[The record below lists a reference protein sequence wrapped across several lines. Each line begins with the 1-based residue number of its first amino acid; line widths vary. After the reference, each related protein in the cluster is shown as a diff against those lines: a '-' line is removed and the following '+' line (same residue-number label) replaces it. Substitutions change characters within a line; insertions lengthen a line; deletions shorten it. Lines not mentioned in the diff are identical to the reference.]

1 MTHFTEEKVEE
12 FMRFM
17 VENVLTYDEVLYIGI
32 VKVNFNGEE
41 LIKMCSNREGISKEL
56 KRLMISNHLKKCAA
70 VELAER
76 SSENGHELETL
87 D

>member
-1 MTHFTEEKVEE
+1 MSRFTEEKVEE

-17 VENVLTYDEVLYIGI
+17 ADNILTYDEVLYIRI

-41 LIKMCSNREGISKEL
+41 LIKMCSNKEGISKEL
-56 KRLMISNHLKKCAA
+56 KRLMISNHLKKLAENG
-70 VELAER
+70 VELEK
-76 SSENGHELETL
+76 L

>member
-1 MTHFTEEKVEE
+1 MSRFTEEKVEE
-12 FMRFM
+12 LMKFMAD
-17 VENVLTYDEVLYIGI
+17 NILTYDEVLYIRI

-56 KRLMISNHLKKCAA
+56 KRLMISNHVKKCA
-70 VELAER
+70 EKGL
-76 SSENGHELETL
+76 ELEKL